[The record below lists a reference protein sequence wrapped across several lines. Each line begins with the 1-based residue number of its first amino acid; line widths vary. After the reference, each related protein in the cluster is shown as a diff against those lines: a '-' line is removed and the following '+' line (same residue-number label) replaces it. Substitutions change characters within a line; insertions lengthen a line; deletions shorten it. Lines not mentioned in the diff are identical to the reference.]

1 MKNVVIRRTVSEDVR
16 FVPKICQEVH
26 SSALLRGTGIGERP
40 ESLYEKKI
48 SEGLGVIAINE
59 GNDEVV
65 GFCYLAVWDQG
76 ALVSHS
82 SLIVFP
88 AYRGLGISRLIKA
101 RAIEL
106 GQELYPHADIFGL
119 TTSLTVMKVNSD
131 LGYRPVTYEHL
142 ATDEDFWNQC
152 KGCVNY
158 DILQSKNRANCLCT
172 GMKLDR
178 RLIVSR
184 SEAGINQSKK
194 KAGQGSHS

>member
-26 SSALLRGTGIGERP
+26 RSALLRGTGIGERP

-48 SEGLGVIAINE
+48 IEGLGVIAFNE
-59 GNDEVV
+59 ENNEVA
-65 GFCYLAVWDQG
+65 GFCYLAVWDQET
-76 ALVSHS
+76 LVSHS

-88 AYRGLGISRLIKA
+88 AYRGFGISRLLKA
-101 RAIEL
+101 RAIQL
-106 GQELYPHADIFGL
+106 GQELFPDADIFGL

-142 ATDEDFWNQC
+142 ANDDEFWNQC

-158 DILQSKNRANCLCT
+158 DILQSKKRANCLCT

-178 RLIVSR
+178 RRILPR
-184 SEAGINQSKK
+184 SETEANQSQK
-194 KAGQGSHS
+194 KAGQGCHL